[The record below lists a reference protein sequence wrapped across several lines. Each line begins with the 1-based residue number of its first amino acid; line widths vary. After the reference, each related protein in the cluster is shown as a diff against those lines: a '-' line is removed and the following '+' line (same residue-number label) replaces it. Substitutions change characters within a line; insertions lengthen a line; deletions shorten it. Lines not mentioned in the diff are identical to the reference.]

1 MQKKITM
8 NIHRFWLIMLGILV
22 GVSPGSLTVMPT
34 PMARA
39 QTTRRELQ
47 LSQTGSGIYSVNSRF
62 QESITA
68 ASINVDSSGNAEL
81 TFWDS
86 RENPVKLTGNIARE
100 TASGLEMTITG
111 ATIPGVIGTAN
122 IRYNSHNEISSIF
135 VAGTIEGQRFSI
147 NFSQ

>member
-1 MQKKITM
+1 MTM
-8 NIHRFWLIMLGILV
+8 NIYRFGLIMVGILV
-22 GVSPGSLTVMPT
+22 AVSPWSSTMMTT
-34 PMARA
+34 PMAIA

-68 ASINVDSSGNAEL
+68 ASLNVDSSGNAEL

-86 RENPVKLTGNIARE
+86 RENSVKLTGNIARE
-100 TASGLEMTITG
+100 TASGVEMIITG
-111 ATIPGVIGTAN
+111 ATIPGVMGTAN
-122 IRYNSHNEISSIF
+122 IRYNNNNEISSIF